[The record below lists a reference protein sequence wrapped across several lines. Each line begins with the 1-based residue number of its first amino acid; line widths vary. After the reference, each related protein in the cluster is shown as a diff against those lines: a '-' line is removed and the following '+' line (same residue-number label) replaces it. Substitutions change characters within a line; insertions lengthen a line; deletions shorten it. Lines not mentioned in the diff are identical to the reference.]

1 MQSLNSSVLS
11 DCSFPIKIRQHLL
24 AKLSLVR
31 PKEQILY
38 MKMSRLVIGKT
49 LPVKDVGEIY
59 IRIVLAYAR
68 YAFLG
73 IRAVLP
79 PLFMWMVYSN
89 AFYTGSFLSI
99 V

>member
-1 MQSLNSSVLS
+1 
-11 DCSFPIKIRQHLL
+11 
-24 AKLSLVR
+24 
-31 PKEQILY
+31 
-38 MKMSRLVIGKT
+38 MSRLVIGKT

-59 IRIVLAYAR
+59 IRILLAYAR

-73 IRAVLP
+73 SRAVLP

-99 V
+99 VEYYIYALWFLVKAMYVVLKISVAG

>member
-38 MKMSRLVIGKT
+38 MKMSRLVIGNT
-49 LPVKDVGEIY
+49 VKDVEVIY
-59 IRIVLAYAR
+59 IRILLAYAR